1 MTFLYCFLSF
11 ACGFVLGVLTVSIA
25 VMGSDKSKRER
36 TTDCKTELHYEQR
49 DTF

>member
-25 VMGSDKSKRER
+25 VMGSDKSKRDER
-36 TTDCKTELHYEQR
+36 R
-49 DTF
+49 

>member
-25 VMGSDKSKRER
+25 VMGSDKSKREKQLQADGLQN
-36 TTDCKTELHYEQR
+36 TTTKRL
-49 DTF
+49 